1 MHYCGRGQEW
11 FQTNQLF
18 TPQSSSSTPSPK
30 KWLKLWLAQGKLSS
44 AQVPTLQS
52 SPSINPLT
60 LNYDMLIVL
69 WDAIQDLLYNI

>member
-1 MHYCGRGQEW
+1 MVEIVARSRKIIL
-11 FQTNQLF
+11 T
-18 TPQSSSSTPSPK
+18 
-30 KWLKLWLAQGKLSS
+30 
-44 AQVPTLQS
+44 QVPTPQS